1 MRNPKFAAAAAVLL
15 AAVSA
20 SNIAYATSPPFART
34 DEEWARLRDNKLEYE
49 EIPGLIREYNATV
62 QENQIKFIQFRKDYG
77 VKNSEVADAY
87 RKMANDILKNIDEGD
102 PDSPTYASSRAAAQ
116 QARVQSN
123 NLLKNADDTLEDSEI
138 YRLNYE
144 NTEMQLVQ
152 LAQNNFFNYFSK
164 KAAVDK
170 ARSNNEFAQAQLE
183 TAKAKFA
190 AGAATQ
196 TEVLDAQ
203 EAAIKSSQAV
213 TDAQAQADST
223 KKKLII
229 SCGWAYNAEPDFG
242 EVPELDLR
250 QMDTM
255 NPDTD
260 LEKALS
266 NNYTLRANERKLTNS
281 SSQTQKDTQNNEIAS
296 NKTNIASSLTEAYQN
311 VIAARDAYIYEKTNS
326 ELQEANLETAKKKY
340 SLGAISLIELKK
352 QENDTVNAKVS
363 YKQSVYA
370 LQIAISAYY
379 WTINGLAKAS

>member
-138 YRLNYE
+138 YRINYE

-281 SSQTQKDTQNNEIAS
+281 SSQTQKDTQNNAIAS

-352 QENDTVNAKVS
+352 QE
-363 YKQSVYA
+363 
-370 LQIAISAYY
+370 
-379 WTINGLAKAS
+379 INKKFVEDCFIKNRG